1 MSKITI
7 TNIQRLC
14 VNDGPGVRTVVFLKG
29 CSLQCPWCCN
39 PETIHVSNH
48 PVFDKG
54 LCSYPQKKQF
64 CVSCERFGGGQKLT
78 DCPIHAFEATEK
90 QFTSDELL
98 QILLKDE
105 VTYQSGG
112 GVTFSGGEPL
122 LQIKALLPVLQELK
136 SRGVHIA
143 FETSL
148 YVPSENF
155 DLALQVGDYWLV
167 DLKFQFGY
175 AVNSE
180 FAIPKDAFERN
191 LQNLQQHVPS
201 NHVRYRLVLMHEA
214 MKNVGTIAE
223 RLSENKIGDIE
234 LLECHSL
241 AENKYKQLGLPF
253 KKFVPPTDEDVAF
266 MDNLL
271 NNIHISHQYI
281 RL

>member
-1 MSKITI
+1 MNKIAV

-39 PETIHVSNH
+39 PETIHVNHH

-54 LCSYPQKKQF
+54 LCSYPEKKHY
-64 CVSCERFGGGQKLT
+64 CGNCERFGGKQKLT
-78 DCPIHAFEATEK
+78 DCPIHAFDATET
-90 QFTSDELL
+90 QYTVDELL

-122 LQIKALLPVLQELK
+122 LQIKALLPVLHELK
-136 SRGVHIA
+136 SRGVHVA

-155 DLALQVGDYWLV
+155 DLALPLVDYWLV

-175 AVNSE
+175 AENSE
-180 FAIPKDAFERN
+180 FAVPKDAFERN
-191 LQNLQQHVPS
+191 LQNLQKDVAADHI
-201 NHVRYRLVLMHEA
+201 RYRLVLMHEA

-223 RLSENKIGDIE
+223 KLGENKIGEIE

-253 KKFVPPTDEDVAF
+253 KKFSTPTNEDVII
-266 MDNLL
+266 MDKLL
-271 NNIHISHQYI
+271 NTKNIRHQYI